1 MKSNK
6 NVEYIPPRLPKYTKR
21 VGIYARVSTDSK
33 EQLESFK
40 YQVSHYTRVVATTPF
55 WMLADIYMDISS
67 SKERAVRK
75 EFNRLFEDC
84 KNKKIDI
91 FLAKS
96 VSRFGRNTVEVL
108 EVLNQ
113 LKVIGVRVIFDQ
125 EDLDTGTIDNDVLL
139 TLVEALAQDENR
151 SRSENI
157 KLALRH
163 RAADGTSK
171 SYYRRCYGYTKDKNG
186 GLQILKD
193 EAKNVR
199 LIFDLYLLGKSVIG
213 IGKELER
220 RGIVSP
226 TGKSQW
232 CKRTIDV
239 MLSNEKY
246 MGNARLMKSSNDGE
260 QYLSEGNNPVI
271 ISEETFKAVQ
281 IEKKHRSNIT
291 MATGVTQRKKTK
303 YSSKK

>member
-91 FLAKS
+91 VLAKS

-125 EDLDTGTIDNDVLL
+125 EDLDTGTIDNDVL
-139 TLVEALAQDENR
+139 
-151 SRSENI
+151 
-157 KLALRH
+157 H
-163 RAADGTSK
+163 
-171 SYYRRCYGYTKDKNG
+171 Y
-186 GLQILKD
+186 
-193 EAKNVR
+193 
-199 LIFDLYLLGKSVIG
+199 
-213 IGKELER
+213 
-220 RGIVSP
+220 
-226 TGKSQW
+226 SQASGH
-232 CKRTIDV
+232 KF
-239 MLSNEKY
+239 S
-246 MGNARLMKSSNDGE
+246 
-260 QYLSEGNNPVI
+260 
-271 ISEETFKAVQ
+271 
-281 IEKKHRSNIT
+281 
-291 MATGVTQRKKTK
+291 
-303 YSSKK
+303 